1 MLIKDIGA
9 EVKAIIA
16 MGECKE
22 RVKKFGDKLN
32 IPTYVCD
39 YITDATE
46 KAYEVSANILKEF
59 KCKNIE
65 QLRKIPAKKL
75 VKTKYSNSEMML
87 DGYALT
93 KDPYQV
99 YLDPLN

>member
-1 MLIKDIGA
+1 MERHQEFDDLIPFMDN
-9 EVKAIIA
+9 VKAIIA

-46 KAYEVSANILKEF
+46 KAYEVSAEGDVILLSPASASWDQFKECEIRGSMF
-59 KCKNIE
+59 KE
-65 QLRKIPAKKL
+65 TARKLK
-75 VKTKYSNSEMML
+75 
-87 DGYALT
+87 
-93 KDPYQV
+93 
-99 YLDPLN
+99 